1 MISLLD
7 NAGKRHPIVMSNF
20 AAIERPD
27 LLRTAFGSRLATS
40 QLAFDELLAG
50 VRLGKLPS
58 LDWPWLPVWT
68 LEEEEVPYYH
78 RLVSRLNAGEAACL
92 AMALIR
98 NCRILT
104 DDRDGR
110 EFARHLK
117 IPLSGTLGV
126 LVRLIDLGVLNLD
139 DADALLSQMTTV
151 GYRSPVASLQELASY
166 PRPAIVPWSGT
177 ASGV

>member
-1 MISLLD
+1 VISLLD
-7 NAGKRHPIVMSNF
+7 NTVMSNF

-27 LLRTAFGSRLATS
+27 LLRTAFGSMLATS
-40 QLAFDELLAG
+40 QQAFDELQAG
-50 VRLGKLPS
+50 VRPGKLPS
-58 LDWPWLPVWT
+58 LDWSWLPVWT
-68 LEEEEVPYYH
+68 LEEEEVPHYH
-78 RLVSRLNAGEAACL
+78 RLLSRLNAGEAACL

-104 DDRDGR
+104 DDRDAR

-139 DADALLSQMTTV
+139 DADALLSQMMTA
-151 GYRSPVASLQELASY
+151 GYRSPVASLQDL
-166 PRPAIVPWSGT
+166 V
-177 ASGV
+177 

>member
-7 NAGKRHPIVMSNF
+7 STVMSNF
-20 AAIERPD
+20 AAIKRPD

-40 QLAFDELLAG
+40 QQAFDELQAG

-58 LDWPWLPVWT
+58 LDWSWLPVWT
-68 LEEEEVPYYH
+68 LEEEEVSYYH
-78 RLVSRLNAGEAACL
+78 RLLSRLNAGEAACL

-98 NCRILT
+98 KCRILT
-104 DDRDGR
+104 DDGDAR

-117 IPLSGTLGV
+117 VPLSGTLGV

-139 DADALLSQMTTV
+139 DADALLSQMMTA
-151 GYRSPVASLQELASY
+151 GYRSPVTSLQDL
-166 PRPAIVPWSGT
+166 V
-177 ASGV
+177 

>member
-1 MISLLD
+1 VISLLD
-7 NAGKRHPIVMSNF
+7 NTVMSNF

-40 QLAFDELLAG
+40 QQAFDELQAG

-58 LDWPWLPVWT
+58 LDCSWLPVWT
-68 LEEEEVPYYH
+68 LEEEEGPYYR

-104 DDRDGR
+104 DDRDAR

-139 DADALLSQMTTV
+139 DADALLSQMMTA
-151 GYRSPVASLQELASY
+151 GYRSPVTSLQDL
-166 PRPAIVPWSGT
+166 V
-177 ASGV
+177 

>member
-7 NAGKRHPIVMSNF
+7 NTVMSNF

-40 QLAFDELLAG
+40 QQAFDELQAG
-50 VRLGKLPS
+50 GRLDRLPS
-58 LDWPWLPVWT
+58 LDWSWLPVWT
-68 LEEEEVPYYH
+68 LEEEEGPYYH
-78 RLVSRLNAGEAACL
+78 RLLSRLNAGEAACL

-98 NCRILT
+98 KCRILT
-104 DDRDGR
+104 DDRDAR

-117 IPLSGTLGV
+117 IPISGTLGV

-139 DADALLSQMTTV
+139 DADALLSQMVTA
-151 GYRSPVASLQELASY
+151 GYRSPVTSLQDL
-166 PRPAIVPWSGT
+166 V
-177 ASGV
+177 

>member
-1 MISLLD
+1 VISLLD
-7 NAGKRHPIVMSNF
+7 NTVMSNF

-40 QLAFDELLAG
+40 QQAFDELQAG
-50 VRLGKLPS
+50 VRLDRLPS
-58 LDWPWLPVWT
+58 LDWSWLPVWT
-68 LEEEEVPYYH
+68 LEEEEGPYYH
-78 RLVSRLNAGEAACL
+78 RLLSRLNAGEAACL

-98 NCRILT
+98 KCRILT
-104 DDRDGR
+104 DDRDAR

-139 DADALLSQMTTV
+139 DADALLSQMMTA
-151 GYRSPVASLQELASY
+151 GYRSPVASLQDL
-166 PRPAIVPWSGT
+166 V
-177 ASGV
+177 

>member
-7 NAGKRHPIVMSNF
+7 NTVMSNF

-27 LLRTAFGSRLATS
+27 LLHTAFGSRLATS
-40 QLAFDELLAG
+40 QQAFDELQAG

-58 LDWPWLPVWT
+58 LNWSWLPVWA
-68 LEEEEVPYYH
+68 LEEEEVPHYH
-78 RLVSRLNAGEAACL
+78 RLLSRLNAGEAACL

-98 NCRILT
+98 KCRILT
-104 DDRDGR
+104 DDRDAR
-110 EFARHLK
+110 EFARHLR

-139 DADALLSQMTTV
+139 GADALLSQMMMA
-151 GYRSPVASLQELASY
+151 GYRSPVTSLQDL
-166 PRPAIVPWSGT
+166 V
-177 ASGV
+177 

>member
-7 NAGKRHPIVMSNF
+7 NTVMSNF

-40 QLAFDELLAG
+40 HQAFDELQAG
-50 VRLGKLPS
+50 VRLDRLPS
-58 LDWPWLPVWT
+58 LDWSWLPVWT
-68 LEEEEVPYYH
+68 LEEEEGPYYH
-78 RLVSRLNAGEAACL
+78 RLLSRLNAGEAACL

-98 NCRILT
+98 KCRILT
-104 DDRDGR
+104 DDRDAR

-117 IPLSGTLGV
+117 IPISGTLGV

-139 DADALLSQMTTV
+139 DADALLSQMVTA
-151 GYRSPVASLQELASY
+151 GYRSPVTSLQDL
-166 PRPAIVPWSGT
+166 V
-177 ASGV
+177 

>member
-1 MISLLD
+1 
-7 NAGKRHPIVMSNF
+7 MSNF
-20 AAIERPD
+20 PAIERLD

-40 QLAFDELLAG
+40 QQAFDELQSG
-50 VRLGKLPS
+50 VRLSKLPS
-58 LDWPWLPVWT
+58 LDWSWLPVWT
-68 LEEEEVPYYH
+68 LEEEEVPHYH
-78 RLVSRLNAGEAACL
+78 RLLSRLNAGEAACL

-104 DDRDGR
+104 DDRDAR

-139 DADALLSQMTTV
+139 DADALLSQMVTA
-151 GYRSPVASLQELASY
+151 GYRSPVTSLQDL
-166 PRPAIVPWSGT
+166 V
-177 ASGV
+177 